1 MMNSEFSTQQLNEK
15 GIERVKAVKEKFNE
29 LLEYLKNDTEL
40 LPGRGLSVVR
50 TKLEEACFFAV
61 KEVAN
66 QNENQ
71 R

>member
-29 LLEYLKNDTEL
+29 LLEYLKNDT